1 MVSFYDGATLMG
13 TAPLVDG
20 QATFSTSGLQ
30 TGDHRITAQAD
41 GSGMSSAMT
50 QTVRSVVAS
59 SNLAA
64 RATSTSELPR
74 TGGDEAGF
82 LTLALLLLI
91 GGLTVRVASRP
102 RA

>member
-20 QATFSTSGLQ
+20 QATFNTSGLQ
-30 TGDHRITAQAD
+30 TGDHRITAQAH
-41 GSGMSSAMT
+41 GSGMSSAIT
-50 QTVRSVVAS
+50 QTVRSVAAS
-59 SNLAA
+59 STLDA

-74 TGGDEAGF
+74 TGGDAAGV
-82 LTLALLLLI
+82 LSLALLLLV
-91 GGLTVRVASRP
+91 GGSTLRVASRP